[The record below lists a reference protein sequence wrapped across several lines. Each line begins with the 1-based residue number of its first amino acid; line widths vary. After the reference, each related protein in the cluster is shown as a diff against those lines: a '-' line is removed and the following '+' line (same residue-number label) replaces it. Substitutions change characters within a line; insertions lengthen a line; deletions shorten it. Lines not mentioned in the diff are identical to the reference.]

1 MSTRRFLMLDVFA
14 EQKLAGNQLAVVRD
28 SDGLDGATMQRIA
41 REMHFSETTFLLSDR
56 ERDGGFDVRIFTPE
70 AEVPFAGHPTLGTA
84 FAIRETLLGGEA
96 EQVVLNLQ
104 VGQIPVTFESGP
116 DTGGLAWMRQRSP
129 EFMETLD
136 RETAARLLSLT
147 PEDVDERAPAQQ
159 VSTGLPFTI
168 VPLRSLDAVRRAR
181 LDPTILEGLTLAK
194 SIFLFCPEAVEPE
207 NQIHARMF
215 APTFGVPEDPA
226 TGSAN
231 GCLAA
236 YLVQYRYFDSDSV
249 EVRVEQGHEMNRP
262 SRLYLRAAKGGG
274 DIEVHVG
281 GKVFLVARG
290 ELL

>member
-1 MSTRRFLMLDVFA
+1 MSTRRFLILDVFA
-14 EQKLAGNQLAVVRD
+14 EQKLTGNQLAVVQD
-28 SDGLDGATMQRIA
+28 SEGLDGETMQRIA
-41 REMHFSETTFLLSDR
+41 REMHFSETSFLLSDR

-70 AEVPFAGHPTLGTA
+70 EEVPFAGHPTLGTA

-96 EQVVLNLQ
+96 QRVVLNLP
-104 VGQIPVTFESGP
+104 VGPIPVTFESEAGE
-116 DTGGLAWMRQRSP
+116 LAWMRQRSP

-136 RETAARLLSLT
+136 LETAARLLCLR
-147 PEDVDERAPAQQ
+147 PQDIDERAPAQQ

-168 VPLRSLDAVRRAR
+168 VPLRSLEAMRRAR
-181 LDPTILEGLTLAK
+181 LDPTTLEGLPLAK
-194 SIFLFCPEAVEPE
+194 SIFFFCPEAVEPE

-236 YLVQYRYFDSDSV
+236 YLVFHRYFDGDSV
-249 EVRVEQGHEMNRP
+249 DVRVEQGYEMNRP
-262 SRLYLRAAKGGG
+262 SRLYLRAAESGGE
-274 DIEVHVG
+274 IEVHVG
-281 GKVFLVARG
+281 GKVFPVARG